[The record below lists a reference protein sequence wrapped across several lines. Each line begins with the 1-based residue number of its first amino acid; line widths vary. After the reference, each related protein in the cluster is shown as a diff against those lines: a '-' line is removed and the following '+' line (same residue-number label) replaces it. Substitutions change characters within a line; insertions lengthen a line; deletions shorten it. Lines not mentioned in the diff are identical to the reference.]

1 MSKKL
6 SNFLLVVVSIFFLFI
21 SFEIILSFFPV
32 RESSNTILQTKEN
45 ILHLEK
51 NREFQYSKG
60 EFFQIKSKKK
70 VNNFGY
76 TSDIDYKIGEGQILV
91 IGDSY
96 VEAFQINN
104 KKTFHHLLGED
115 LKVNVYQMSHS
126 SSQLAQYYEFA
137 KFGIEKFNPKLLIF
151 NFVSGDSLTETP
163 GKYSFNLKTKKTY
176 LREDE
181 MPKKTFF
188 IKTILKSN
196 VVRYFYYNF
205 ELQSKLRFLF
215 VERNKSF
222 KANIPCDIKEN
233 EVIKSQKSINLFL
246 ELINKFKKNN
256 IDILIVFD
264 YMREEIY
271 DNYINSCKNES
282 FASLER
288 KYFIEQVK
296 KYKIMFIDLKES
308 FMKNYEIN
316 NKKFNFDIDH
326 HWNEKG
332 HEVVFKTI
340 KNYLT
345 TNYDLSKL

>member
-1 MSKKL
+1 MKL
-6 SNFLLVVVSIFFLFI
+6 SNFLLVVVSLFLFFI
-21 SFEIILSFFPV
+21 LFEILLSFFPV
-32 RESSNTILQTKEN
+32 RESSNTIIQTKEN

-76 TSDIDYKIGEGQILV
+76 TSDVDYKIGEGQILV

-96 VEAFQINN
+96 VEAFHVDNT
-104 KKTFHHLLGED
+104 KTFHHLLGRD
-115 LKVNVYQMSHS
+115 LNINVYQMSHS

-151 NFVSGDSLTETP
+151 NIVSGDSLTETP
-163 GKYSFNLKTKKTY
+163 GKYGFNLETKKTY
-176 LREDE
+176 LQEDE

-188 IKTILKSN
+188 IKTIFKSN

-205 ELQSKLRFLF
+205 ELEGKLRYLF
-215 VERNKSF
+215 VERNKDF
-222 KANIPCDIKEN
+222 KANIACDIKDN
-233 EVIKSQKSINLFL
+233 EIIKSQKSINLFL
-246 ELINKFKKNN
+246 ELINKFKKDN

-271 DNYINSCKNES
+271 DNYVNNCKNES

-296 KYKIMFIDLKES
+296 KNKIMFIDLKES
-308 FMKNYEIN
+308 FMKDYEIN
-316 NKKFNFDIDH
+316 NKKFNFNIDH

-332 HEVVFKTI
+332 HEVVFKAI

-345 TNYDLSKL
+345 TSYNLGKL